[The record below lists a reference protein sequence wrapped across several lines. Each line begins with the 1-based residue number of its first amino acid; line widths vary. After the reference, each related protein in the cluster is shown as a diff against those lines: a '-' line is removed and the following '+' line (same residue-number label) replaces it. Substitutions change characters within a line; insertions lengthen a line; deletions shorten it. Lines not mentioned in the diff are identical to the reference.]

1 MRSFSTLHILKYSVK
16 ASNGTINNNGLLGLH
31 SGLFATQ
38 LWLFYNAICTG
49 GYKNGF
55 LDTGYRMK
63 LSGVEQE
70 ILISNGDF
78 DKSEFL
84 LFFVLYSNGTVWSK
98 IWRNEKE
105 KNIQEHLERMG
116 I

>member
-1 MRSFSTLHILKYSVK
+1 MRIQKVTFSSRDIRRMYLEAFPPKERMPFSI
-16 ASNGTINNNGLLGLH
+16 A
-31 SGLFATQ
+31 
-38 LWLFYNAICTG
+38 G

-78 DKSEFL
+78 DKNEFR
-84 LFFVLYSNGTVWSK
+84 LFFVLYSNGTVWPK